1 MRAEKRYEM
10 PVRHLVVYANVRK
23 EKNTLYTDYVF
34 APEELRGKGVA
45 GEFMRQLMD
54 VVRAEELQAVPVC
67 GLPKTCCN
75 NSALE
80 AQSARNSSYAST
92 NLQ

>member
-1 MRAEKRYEM
+1 MTANNHVTYDEAEKRYEM
-10 PVRHLVVYANVRK
+10 PVRHHLV
-23 EKNTLYTDYVF
+23 
-34 APEELRGKGVA
+34 
-45 GEFMRQLMD
+45 
-54 VVRAEELQAVPVC
+54 QAVPVC

-80 AQSARNSSYAST
+80 TQSARNSACAST

>member
-1 MRAEKRYEM
+1 MKCRSATWWSTPMSARKRTPCIPISFRAGGIAR
-10 PVRHLVVYANVRK
+10 
-23 EKNTLYTDYVF
+23 
-34 APEELRGKGVA
+34 KGVA

-80 AQSARNSSYAST
+80 AQSARNSLCAST